1 MKASKLAAMSLVVVL
16 GMGLQG
22 CVIAVGGE
30 GYKSASDYRH
40 GEQRN
45 RQYIA
50 SLTEGTALATVEAEL
65 GTPNFSDLVTVDG
78 TRYRVL
84 YYRTHRVHADG
95 NTTRDECTAV
105 VFADGLLIGT
115 GDLALARVPSLN

>member
-1 MKASKLAAMSLVVVL
+1 MKASQLAAISMVALLS
-16 GMGLQG
+16 MGLQG

-30 GYKSASDYRH
+30 GYKSSSDYRD

-50 SLTEGTALATVEAEL
+50 SLTEGTSLATVEAEL

-78 TRYRVL
+78 VRYRVM

-95 NTTRDECTAV
+95 NTTRDDCTPV

-115 GDLALARVPSLN
+115 GNLALARVPSLN